1 MFQNVYVHRRDS
13 VSIAKLSKQEIED
26 RTRLGLIEPHDEHDD
41 HEEEEEESEDE
52 EEWNSIEEDEEED
65 DDDASFSDEDCPRI
79 SDRKS
84 SVDPMNCISSP
95 QGHGNGNGIGIGTQ
109 GMTSFDFSNVNSSRR
124 TPLGL
129 QRISEDDEAT
139 LQDDDDA
146 MDL

>member
-1 MFQNVYVHRRDS
+1 MH
-13 VSIAKLSKQEIED
+13 
-26 RTRLGLIEPHDEHDD
+26 
-41 HEEEEEESEDE
+41 
-52 EEWNSIEEDEEED
+52 
-65 DDDASFSDEDCPRI
+65 
-79 SDRKS
+79 
-84 SVDPMNCISSP
+84 CISSP
-95 QGHGNGNGIGIGTQ
+95 QGSHGHNHDHGNGTQ